1 MTTNPPS
8 SMGVFDIPGEAD
20 IKMFY
25 QGDETY
31 WTDTNAWDGIV
42 DIYSLADPLMPEFL
56 SSTNYTM
63 YCPEMSFGGP
73 VFHPNGMYMYLM
85 GGILE
90 ESCPDLDGDGEPDW
104 KVDIYDISD
113 AANPE
118 LVGEFIVPEME
129 VGTLVLNG
137 NEDFSWGP
145 NGLAGIDMGSAGM
158 VFYDF
163 SDPVNPVP
171 VTTAYDVNPDHS
183 NDFTTGIF
191 GAVYGNDGHWYV
203 REKEAQTGLT
213 SEFHS
218 IQLVPPEDVCL

>member
-1 MTTNPPS
+1 M
-8 SMGVFDIPGEAD
+8 
-20 IKMFY
+20 
-25 QGDETY
+25 Q
-31 WTDTNAWDGIV
+31 
-42 DIYSLADPLMPEFL
+42 
-56 SSTNYTM
+56 
-63 YCPEMSFGGP
+63 
-73 VFHPNGMYMYLM
+73 

-104 KVDIYDISD
+104 RVDIYDISD
-113 AANPE
+113 AASPT

-171 VTTAYDVNPDHS
+171 VTTAYDVNPDH
-183 NDFTTGIF
+183 
-191 GAVYGNDGHWYV
+191 
-203 REKEAQTGLT
+203 R
-213 SEFHS
+213 
-218 IQLVPPEDVCL
+218 

>member
-1 MTTNPPS
+1 
-8 SMGVFDIPGEAD
+8 
-20 IKMFY
+20 
-25 QGDETY
+25 
-31 WTDTNAWDGIV
+31 
-42 DIYSLADPLMPEFL
+42 
-56 SSTNYTM
+56 
-63 YCPEMSFGGP
+63 MSFGGP
-73 VFHPNGMYMYLM
+73 VFHPNGNYMYLM
-85 GGILE
+85 VRARHPPARAPTAPRPRARGTDTHFVGGMQGGILE

-113 AANPE
+113 AASPT

-171 VTTAYDVNPDHS
+171 VTTAYDVNPDH
-183 NDFTTGIF
+183 
-191 GAVYGNDGHWYV
+191 
-203 REKEAQTGLT
+203 R
-213 SEFHS
+213 
-218 IQLVPPEDVCL
+218 